1 MNFTFGKQLQLSI
14 FFYKFWSGFSIR
26 FKQYESWVRNCLKW
40 FSSRASTVIWLIF
53 QYGIHWMLIST
64 IKLIHFLLLSGH
76 LIYRLKWFK
85 IRRHMYLFL
94 LTQVIDNTSNLL
106 YQLQYCTKNTPY
118 SMYPLQHRFY
128 RQLLQFYK
136 LSDTFPTRGCPVEL
150 RTHSGCLLPVI
161 FGQNIL
167 NLYLKG

>member
-40 FSSRASTVIWLIF
+40 FSSRASSVIWLIF
-53 QYGIHWMLIST
+53 QYGIHWMLISI

-85 IRRHMYLFL
+85 IRRYMYLYL
-94 LTQVIDNTSNLL
+94 
-106 YQLQYCTKNTPY
+106 
-118 SMYPLQHRFY
+118 
-128 RQLLQFYK
+128 LLQFYN

-150 RTHSGCLLPVI
+150 RTHIGSLLPAI
-161 FGQNIL
+161 FDQNIL
-167 NLYLKG
+167 KQYLTNLNQ

>member
-40 FSSRASTVIWLIF
+40 FSSRASSVIWLIF
-53 QYGIHWMLIST
+53 QYGIHWMLISI

-85 IRRHMYLFL
+85 IRRYMYLYL
-94 LTQVIDNTSNLL
+94 
-106 YQLQYCTKNTPY
+106 
-118 SMYPLQHRFY
+118 
-128 RQLLQFYK
+128 LLQFYN

-150 RTHSGCLLPVI
+150 RTHSGCLLPAI